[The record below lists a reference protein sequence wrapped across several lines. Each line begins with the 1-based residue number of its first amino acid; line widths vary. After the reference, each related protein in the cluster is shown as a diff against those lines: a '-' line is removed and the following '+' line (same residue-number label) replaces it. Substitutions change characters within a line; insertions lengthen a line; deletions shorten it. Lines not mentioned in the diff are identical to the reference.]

1 MAAFAKVQQELAN
14 PWMLAVYIVA
24 MIAIC
29 WHFSYGVWLFA
40 AKWGITPGTRAR
52 KRFGYV
58 CVALGLGLAV
68 MGLEHLGL
76 CWNDSFQLLAFP
88 VLPAAMREA
97 RKVEGLR
104 LPFPSAFPILSGKPP
119 ELGQSYLVGML
130 FQPKLP
136 RPLPELPRKT
146 LRVRL
151 NWNPRMAS
159 TAWWATTT
167 SPCARFLRQSLAMG
181 FGEPGRLSDTDLK

>member
-58 CVALGLGLAV
+58 CVAFGLGLAV
-68 MGLEHLGL
+68 MGL
-76 CWNDSFQLLAFP
+76 WSIWAFVGP
-88 VLPAAMREA
+88 DYKNTSEDPAVSLVVAPAANGT
-97 RKVEGLR
+97 VL
-104 LPFPSAFPILSGKPP
+104 I
-119 ELGQSYLVGML
+119 
-130 FQPKLP
+130 
-136 RPLPELPRKT
+136 
-146 LRVRL
+146 
-151 NWNPRMAS
+151 
-159 TAWWATTT
+159 
-167 SPCARFLRQSLAMG
+167 
-181 FGEPGRLSDTDLK
+181 